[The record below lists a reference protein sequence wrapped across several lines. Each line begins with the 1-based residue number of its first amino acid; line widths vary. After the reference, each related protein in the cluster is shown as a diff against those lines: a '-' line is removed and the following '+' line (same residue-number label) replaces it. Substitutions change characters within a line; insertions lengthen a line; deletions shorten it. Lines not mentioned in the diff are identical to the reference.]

1 MKARTHVPVEIP
13 TASMADV
20 AFLLLIFF
28 MIAATFAST
37 RGLDLAFP
45 PEAPVREIEPIESV
59 LVEVGAEGELRV
71 DGRRMLLDGLI
82 PYLEPILA
90 ANPAKPVIVKTD
102 PAAPYG
108 AMVDVL
114 DELRLGEQRHGL
126 APIQVAIPTER
137 EIRQYWPLEAR

>member
-1 MKARTHVPVEIP
+1 MKPRARLQVEIP

-28 MIAATFAST
+28 MLAATFAST

-45 PEAPVREIEPIESV
+45 DQGAVLEIEPVEAI
-59 LVEVGAEGELRV
+59 LVAVGADGGLTV
-71 DGRRMLLDGLI
+71 DGRWMSLGGLI
-82 PYLEPILA
+82 GYLEPILS
-90 ANPAKPVIVKTD
+90 ANPDKPVIVKTD

-114 DELRLGEQRHGL
+114 DELRLGERRRGL
-126 APIQVAIPTER
+126 GPIQVAIPTER
-137 EIRQYWPLEAR
+137 EMARYWPAAAR